1 MMKEDNQKD
10 KEIYQSYINHSIQD
24 FDNSQP
30 IHEKDQRSLIKKG
43 KYTALVTTIM
53 ISLAILLLI
62 IPVMTLGSYLY
73 YAIGGKANHLIE
85 IAAKTIYVTEPNIS
99 LEEMELEEHIK
110 FFSMDIQ
117 FDVFKR
123 IGKED
128 YKAGEY
134 LINYAFDKPR
144 FPERTILLDRPL
156 PKIAS
161 MDSNRLFHPD
171 AVKPPGLE
179 VEWDLLK
186 NLPDGTVSE
195 VYISLSKL
203 MKAKDLEK
211 QLGKNVEVRWVAVDT
226 GLEEKQIDKEGYP
239 VAPIGYPLQVDQTTW
254 SPFNGR
260 DQTNEEVFMDILE
273 FLRKDEEN
281 AAKIASAKT
290 LALEERVP
298 YLKKNGIH
306 VYGAVVTGP
315 TRELRKLQ
323 KNEAIRTMKVGE
335 VKLWNWK

>member
-1 MMKEDNQKD
+1 MKENNQED

-24 FDNSQP
+24 FENNQTNNVENQKF
-30 IHEKDQRSLIKKG
+30 IVKKG
-43 KYTALVTTIM
+43 KYMALITTIM

-62 IPVMTLGSYLY
+62 IPVMTLSSYLY
-73 YAIGGKANHLIE
+73 YAIGGKANHLID
-85 IAAKTIYVTEPNIS
+85 IATKTVYVTEPNIS

-117 FDVFKR
+117 FDIFKR

-134 LINYAFDKPR
+134 FINYAFDKPA
-144 FPERTILLDRPL
+144 FPEREILLDRPL
-156 PKIAS
+156 PKISS
-161 MDSNRLFHPD
+161 MESHRLFHPD
-171 AVKPPGLE
+171 AAKPPGLE

-186 NLPDGTVSE
+186 KLPDGTVGE
-195 VYISLSKL
+195 VYISLTKL
-203 MKAKDLEK
+203 MKAEELEK

-226 GLEEKQIDKEGYP
+226 GLEKKELDKDGYP
-239 VAPIGYPLQVDQTTW
+239 VAPIGYPLQIDHTTW

-315 TRELRKLQ
+315 IPELRKLQ
-323 KNEAIRTMKVGE
+323 ENEAIRTMKVGE